1 MPKAS
6 KKTASEHET
15 LEGYEGHFEHFEGG
29 WTVGFETYTQD
40 ADLAP
45 LFKGLPD
52 DQCQCEHMGYVI
64 KGKVAFRSGDGEEV
78 FEAGDA
84 YYVGPGHT
92 PILYAG
98 TEVVE
103 FSPTERARP
112 DDGGRDQE
120 HGGDAGRV
128 LLNGCPGARHCGRPR
143 PSAWPPALS
152 SEAGR
157 AVAGGA

>member
-6 KKTASEHET
+6 KQSASQHESV
-15 LEGYEGHFEHFEGG
+15 EGYEGHFEHFAGG

-40 ADLAP
+40 TDVAE
-45 LFKGLPD
+45 LFRGLPN

-64 KGKVAFRSGDGEEV
+64 KGKVAFRSSDGEET

-92 PILYAG
+92 PILYTG

-103 FSPTERARP
+103 FRPTEEY
-112 DDGGRDQE
+112 GRTME
-120 HGGDAGRV
+120 GVTKNVERM
-128 LLNGCPGARHCGRPR
+128 GAA
-143 PSAWPPALS
+143 SA
-152 SEAGR
+152 
-157 AVAGGA
+157 

>member
-6 KKTASEHET
+6 KETASEHER

-29 WTVGFETYTQD
+29 WRRRLRDVHCRTPTSG
-40 ADLAP
+40 P

-64 KGKVAFRSGDGEEV
+64 GAGSHSGSGDGEEV

-92 PILYAG
+92 PVLYAG

-103 FSPTERARP
+103 FSPSEKLAHTLEVVTRNMEEA
-112 DDGGRDQE
+112 Q
-120 HGGDAGRV
+120 A
-128 LLNGCPGARHCGRPR
+128 A
-143 PSAWPPALS
+143 PS
-152 SEAGR
+152 
-157 AVAGGA
+157 

>member
-1 MPKAS
+1 MPKTS
-6 KKTASEHET
+6 KTTASEHEQ

-45 LFKGLPD
+45 LFKGLPN

-64 KGKVAFRSGDGEEV
+64 TGKVAFRSAEGDEV

-84 YYVGPGHT
+84 YYVGAGHT
-92 PILYAG
+92 PVLYAG

-103 FSPTERARP
+103 FSPTEPFTRTIEVVTRNM
-112 DDGGRDQE
+112 GKL
-120 HGGDAGRV
+120 DAT
-128 LLNGCPGARHCGRPR
+128 A
-143 PSAWPPALS
+143 S
-152 SEAGR
+152 
-157 AVAGGA
+157 

>member
-6 KKTASEHET
+6 KETASEHET
-15 LEGYEGHFEHFEGG
+15 VEGYEGHFEHFEGG
-29 WTVGFETYTQD
+29 WTVGFETYTAD

-45 LFKGLPD
+45 LFRGLPD

-64 KGKVAFRSGDGEEV
+64 RGKLGFRSDDGEEL

-92 PILYAG
+92 PVLYAG

-103 FSPTERARP
+103 FSPSEEL
-112 DDGGRDQE
+112 GRTMDVVTKNMEQLE
-120 HGGDAGRV
+120 
-128 LLNGCPGARHCGRPR
+128 
-143 PSAWPPALS
+143 SPAS
-152 SEAGR
+152 
-157 AVAGGA
+157 